1 MERETLSLP
10 VMEPENTYV
19 VFVKEL
25 QHVSIHYSIKKKKKS
40 QTDTYMNIIIYAVT
54 ACGVNHDVL
63 ISRWLMDNDLDGS
76 LS

>member
-25 QHVSIHYSIKKKKKS
+25 QHVSIHYSIKKKKKKP
-40 QTDTYMNIIIYAVT
+40 DWHLYEYYYLR
-54 ACGVNHDVL
+54 CHGL
-63 ISRWLMDNDLDGS
+63 WG
-76 LS
+76 